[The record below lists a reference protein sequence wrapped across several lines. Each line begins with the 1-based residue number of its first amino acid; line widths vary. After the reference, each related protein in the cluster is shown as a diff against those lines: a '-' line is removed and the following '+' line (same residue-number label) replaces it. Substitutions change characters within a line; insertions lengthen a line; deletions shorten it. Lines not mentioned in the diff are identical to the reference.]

1 VGEESGGSEMKNT
14 ISCNDNGSPIQLDD
28 SRPDEGVGA
37 LMWGLIGFFLG
48 CVVMVFILFAVLN

>member
-1 VGEESGGSEMKNT
+1 MKNT